1 MVKPVQLKAL
11 TGLRFVAAAVV
22 LLHHLPLAL
31 PGLLGIVYVA
41 QAGYVGV
48 TFFFVLSG
56 FVLAYGWTS
65 TSRISEFYGRRAA
78 RIYPLHALTALAMLL
93 MLLRSGLDWS
103 ALPFNLALV
112 QAWSPDAAVHL
123 SFVGASWSL
132 SCEVFF
138 YACFPLLFAVL
149 QRAMHPI
156 RWAVGIIACTLGL
169 GVLASGLWPSLGE
182 YLYHV
187 PLFRLTD
194 FAVGI
199 LIALAVR
206 QGWRVGVRPIAAA
219 ALVISTYL
227 LVLVVQTAGRTGAQQ
242 MWLFS
247 AIMVLP
253 FGLLIAAFAGHE
265 LDGGRSLFASRR
277 AVALGQWSFAL
288 YLVHGVI
295 LAALHDH
302 VHGLRGA
309 PAFVVGVAV
318 VALIITS
325 SWLVYSLYERPVE
338 LWARRRLV
346 TRVRRPAASTAST
359 SSHGSRVPP
368 LSSSTPLP

>member
-1 MVKPVQLKAL
+1 MREPVQLKAL
-11 TGLRFVAAAVV
+11 TGLRFVAAALV
-22 LLHHLPLAL
+22 LLHHLPLAM

-65 TSRISEFYGRRAA
+65 TSRVSEFYVRRAA

-112 QAWSPDAAVHL
+112 QAWSPDPTVHL

-132 SCEVFF
+132 SCEAFF
-138 YACFPLLFAVL
+138 YACFPLLFLVL
-149 QRAMHPI
+149 QRALHPI
-156 RWAVGIIACTLGL
+156 RWAVGIIAGALGL
-169 GVLASGLWPSLGE
+169 GVMATGLWPSLGE

-206 QGWRVGVRPIAAA
+206 RGWRVGVRPAAAA
-219 ALVISTYL
+219 ALVVSTYL
-227 LVLVVQTAGRTGAQQ
+227 LVLVVQTLGRTGAQQ

-247 AIMVLP
+247 AVMVLP
-253 FGLLIAAFAGHE
+253 FGLLIGAFAGHE
-265 LDGGRSLFASRR
+265 LDGGRSVLASHR

-295 LAALHDH
+295 LAALHGH
-302 VHGLRGA
+302 VHELRGA
-309 PAFVVGVAV
+309 VAIVVGVAV
-318 VALIITS
+318 VALTITS
-325 SWLVYSLYERPVE
+325 SWLLYALYERPID
-338 LWARRRLV
+338 LLARRRLAARQV
-346 TRVRRPAASTAST
+346 PAPARSST
-359 SSHGSRVPP
+359 SAHGRLVPP
-368 LSSSTPLP
+368 LPSSTPLP